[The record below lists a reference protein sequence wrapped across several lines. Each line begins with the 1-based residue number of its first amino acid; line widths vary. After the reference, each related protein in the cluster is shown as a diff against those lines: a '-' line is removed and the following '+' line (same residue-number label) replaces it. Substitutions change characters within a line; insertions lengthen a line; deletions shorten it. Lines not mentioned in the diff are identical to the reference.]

1 MTAAVDAAAIG
12 QQLDERGWAETGR
25 LLTDHDAAG
34 LAAAFDDDARYRSRV
49 QMGRYQFG
57 EGDYAYFAHP
67 LPPVVQRLREEL
79 YPVLAGIAN
88 AWSLRAA
95 TGATWPSDLDGLLA
109 RCRDEGQ
116 TRPTPLVLRY
126 GPGGYN
132 ALHQDRYGP
141 VAFPLQ
147 VVIGLTQPG
156 EDYAGG
162 EFVLTEQRPRRQTR
176 ATAIGLRRGHGIVF
190 PNDRRPVDGTRGTY
204 HATHRHGASVVH
216 SGTRVALGIIFHD
229 AR

>member
-1 MTAAVDAAAIG
+1 VTAVDAAAIS

-25 LLTDHDAAG
+25 LLTDPDAAG

-88 AWSLRAA
+88 AWSARAA

-162 EFVLTEQRPRRQTR
+162 EFVLSEQ
-176 ATAIGLRRGHGIVF
+176 GIVF